1 MCSSVFISRFLKRH
15 LGHWVN
21 KDVPAHVQTRT
32 YVVRQSCAE
41 PFSFV
46 IEYKFK
52 ATPKCF
58 ELPSPQRTK
67 GEVFACK
74 FEMQATDPCPSI
86 THIDDRR
93 HMMTK
98 PEDDNDVNDD
108 ENGNEDE
115 TSALLMDDNQ
125 SQVSG
130 KYQFIFIEA

>member
-1 MCSSVFISRFLKRH
+1 M
-15 LGHWVN
+15 
-21 KDVPAHVQTRT
+21 
-32 YVVRQSCAE
+32 VRQNCE
-41 PFSFV
+41 EHFSFV

-74 FEMQATDPCPSI
+74 FEMQATDPWPSI

-93 HMMTK
+93 HTMTK
-98 PEDDNDVNDD
+98 PKDDNDVNDD
-108 ENGNEDE
+108 ENGNKDE